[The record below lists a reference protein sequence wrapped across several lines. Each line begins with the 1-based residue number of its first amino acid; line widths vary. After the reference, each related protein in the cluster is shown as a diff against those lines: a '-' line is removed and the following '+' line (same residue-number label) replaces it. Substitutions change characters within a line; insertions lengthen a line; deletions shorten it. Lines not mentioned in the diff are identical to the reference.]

1 MAAPTTTSDLRNLLE
16 RSGLLPSHLID
27 PAFTTGDRDPD
38 AIARRLVDEGLLT
51 PFQARQ
57 LQRGRADGFFLT
69 DKYKIL
75 DFIGSG
81 GMGKVYLCEHLILH
95 RLVAVK
101 LLQLPPVPTADA
113 ARNFE
118 RFYREARAV
127 ARLDDP
133 NIIRVFDVD
142 RVGPNPFMV
151 MEYAD
156 GTNLHDVVARHGPLP
171 CDRACHYIRQGA
183 LGLQH
188 AHEAGLIHRDVKPG
202 NLILDRWGTVKVL
215 DLGLARFAD
224 PDRNQAITDKY
235 DKNLVIGTADFMAPE
250 QAFDSTA
257 VDIRSDVYGLGCTF
271 YFLLTGRVPFPDRSV
286 PEKMYSHKTRA
297 PAPVSELCPH
307 VPAGVLGILER
318 MMAKEQAERFQT
330 PAEVVEALAARTVEP
345 IPPPPDK
352 EMPEHPAAFY
362 RLGLSPAPGPGS
374 ALAVT
379 PNPSSSAETLP
390 ARLGEWDVAGYDDA
404 GPAASPRPK
413 TQPTADPQSG
423 AGAPAGR
430 PLGER
435 RRAVLRRRW
444 LVRGVELV
452 VFAAA
457 AGLVAWLVSRRDRG
471 PEVTHQPGPPTAVR
485 RHHSQRR
492 RVHVRASGRAA
503 VGDRV

>member
-1 MAAPTTTSDLRNLLE
+1 
-16 RSGLLPSHLID
+16 
-27 PAFTTGDRDPD
+27 
-38 AIARRLVDEGLLT
+38 VDEGLLT

-156 GTNLHDVVARHGPLP
+156 GTNLHDVVARHGPFP
-171 CDRACHYIRQGA
+171 FDRACHYIRQGA

-271 YFLLTGRVPFPDRSV
+271 YFLLTGQVPFPGGSLIQKLDRQRWQTPVAVNQVRNEV
-286 PEKMYSHKTRA
+286 P
-297 PAPVSELCPH
+297 PALAAVVRRLMAKHPDDRYASPAEL
-307 VPAGVLGILER
+307 AGVL
-318 MMAKEQAERFQT
+318 
-330 PAEVVEALAARTVEP
+330 
-345 IPPPPDK
+345 
-352 EMPEHPAAFY
+352 
-362 RLGLSPAPGPGS
+362 
-374 ALAVT
+374 
-379 PNPSSSAETLP
+379 
-390 ARLGEWDVAGYDDA
+390 
-404 GPAASPRPK
+404 
-413 TQPTADPQSG
+413 
-423 AGAPAGR
+423 
-430 PLGER
+430 
-435 RRAVLRRRW
+435 
-444 LVRGVELV
+444 
-452 VFAAA
+452 
-457 AGLVAWLVSRRDRG
+457 
-471 PEVTHQPGPPTAVR
+471 
-485 RHHSQRR
+485 
-492 RVHVRASGRAA
+492 
-503 VGDRV
+503 